1 MALPQTNITTEQVRQ
16 TLNARNN
23 DVGALC
29 TNLNINCWSKWKPTK
44 SDVDTLTADELKNK
58 NYSIE
63 ILVANTPQALLTMVQ
78 NNLNK
83 GYIYNKPNIYRLGDF
98 RNYEHNAVQPINQLF
113 ENGET
118 IGLSNI
124 STQELI
130 TMQQQQN
137 EYNITVDDI
146 YNCYN
151 VNDERQTLTRG
162 VYFTDG
168 TTEVW
173 STSTIPWNNNQW
185 QKLATANGNNVI
197 ALEFLTNIAPN
208 TINTQYLTQT
218 TDRFYALPQPL
229 HNIILNKDINT
240 SNPQTTDVWVNGS
253 FILSNDGKCVNY
265 NFVFSSI
272 GDEYVGGALRNIAI
286 KLSTDYNDTD
296 VISYANIDDITIGSE
311 TTSPRYIGTLSNRY
325 IANENK
331 YYSGLLYIHIY
342 YNNTRQYTKAVLT
355 TGFNSGT
362 LT

>member
-1 MALPQTNITTEQVRQ
+1 MNVLPSNNITTETVRT
-16 TLNARNN
+16 TLNASNN

-29 TNLNINCWSKWKPTK
+29 LNKNVNMWSKWKPTH
-44 SDVDTLTADELKNK
+44 SDCDTLTTSDLLHS
-58 NYSIE
+58 NYSLNV
-63 ILVANTPQALLTMVQ
+63 LVANTPQQLHTYIVE
-78 NNLNK
+78 NNNK
-83 GYIYNKPNIYRLGDF
+83 GITYEKPNKYRLGDF
-98 RNYEHNAVQPINQLF
+98 RNYYHNAVQPITSVF
-113 ENGET
+113 ADGDV

-124 STQELI
+124 ANQSLYTLTPQVD
-130 TMQQQQN
+130 
-137 EYNITVDDI
+137 EYNVNVDDI
-146 YNCYN
+146 YKCTN
-151 VNDERQTLTRG
+151 EWGEQQTLSRG
-162 VYFTDG
+162 VFFANG

-173 STSTIPWNNNQW
+173 STSSIPWNNNQW
-185 QKLATANGNNVI
+185 KQLANNGDEVI
-197 ALEFLTNIAPN
+197 AIEFLTNVPAN
-208 TINTQYLTQT
+208 TISTQYLTQS

-229 HNIILNKDINT
+229 HNIILNKNINT

-296 VISYANIDDITIGSE
+296 VISFANIDDITIGSE

-331 YYSGLLYIHIY
+331 YYNGLLYIHIY